1 MISAIV
7 IGVNPVADGVES
19 VSDQPESKYVP
30 VVDAFGRARLLGIN
44 LSDDDRHVL
53 ISTPPG
59 EAVLIAPDTVEELV
73 TALRELRAEAVSR
86 AARR

>member
-7 IGVNPVADGVES
+7 LGVNPVADGVES
-19 VSDQPESKYVP
+19 VSDQPENKYVP
-30 VVDAFGRARLLGIN
+30 VVDAFGRARLLGVS

-59 EAVLIAPDTVEELV
+59 EAVLISPDTVEELV
-73 TALRELRAEAVSR
+73 TALRELRAEAVQR
-86 AARR
+86 TTRR